1 MDGLTAGARAAPVRG
16 RATIQHPP
24 SCVVQGRGGDGSPPW
39 EEPTMPAESTLLDLV
54 TAVSEYATTESEV
67 VATIVHLVNS
77 GRVRLCGNFRGA
89 KFDLRDVRAAGV
101 AAA

>member
-1 MDGLTAGARAAPVRG
+1 
-16 RATIQHPP
+16 
-24 SCVVQGRGGDGSPPW
+24 
-39 EEPTMPAESTLLDLV
+39 MPAESTLLDLV
-54 TAVSEYATTESEV
+54 TAVSEYASTESEV

-89 KFDLRDVRAAGV
+89 KFDLRDVRAGGV

>member
-1 MDGLTAGARAAPVRG
+1 
-16 RATIQHPP
+16 
-24 SCVVQGRGGDGSPPW
+24 
-39 EEPTMPAESTLLDLV
+39 MPAESTLLDLV
-54 TAVSEYATTESEV
+54 TAVSEYANTESEV

-89 KFDLRDVRAAGV
+89 KFDLRDFRAAGV